1 MLTCTKHIF
10 NEVPKYKRII
20 FQQWQTHCDSTEKI
34 IEMLDEETLEV
45 LSVNFVTFVQFK
57 KREKHLEGAY
67 SNVTKLSIGVFH
79 VL

>member
-1 MLTCTKHIF
+1 MADS
-10 NEVPKYKRII
+10 N
-20 FQQWQTHCDSTEKI
+20 CDSTGKI

-79 VL
+79 VLWFVHMVPNCEKHHIVK